1 MFLNTF
7 SRCLSR
13 FGVNVF
19 PWQRIIV
26 ILCFSMLGGCATEP
40 PILHAIGDQAVLPV
54 PAVGKAAYNKPYRV
68 KGKAYA
74 PLRTASGYKA
84 KGVASWY
91 GSESG
96 NRTASG
102 VRFDP
107 NGLTAAHKTL
117 PIPSKVRVTNLR
129 NGRHVDVVINDRGPF
144 SSNRLIDLSKGAAEH
159 IGMSGLTEVTV
170 EYLDG

>member
-1 MFLNTF
+1 MFLDTF
-7 SRCLSR
+7 SAFLSR
-13 FGVNVF
+13 FGVAAF

-26 ILCFSMLGGCATEP
+26 ILCFSTLAGCATEP
-40 PILHAIGDQAVLPV
+40 TLPIIDDQALLPV
-54 PAVGKAAYNKPYRV
+54 PVVTKAAYNKPYRV

-107 NGLTAAHKTL
+107 RGLTAAHKTL

-159 IGMSGLTEVTV
+159 IGMRGLTEVTV
-170 EYLDG
+170 ENLDG